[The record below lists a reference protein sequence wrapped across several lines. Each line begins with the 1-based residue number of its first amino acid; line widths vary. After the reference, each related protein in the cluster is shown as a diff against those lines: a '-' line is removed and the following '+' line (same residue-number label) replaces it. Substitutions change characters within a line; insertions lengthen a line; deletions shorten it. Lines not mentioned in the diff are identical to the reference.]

1 MQIHT
6 RTHHADTHTHT
17 HINADSHSYKHT
29 HSTSPNTHTHN
40 YIHNVKQTYFSY
52 VSYLTARVNTPT
64 PVHTSVVIVVEILFL
79 IRLGSL
85 LGGGGGVRLRYTI

>member
-29 HSTSPNTHTHN
+29 HSTSPNTHN
-40 YIHNVKQTYFSY
+40 YIHNVKQTYFSS

-85 LGGGGGVRLRYTI
+85 RGGGGGGC